1 MSPTPRS
8 MARRLAKY
16 ITDRGAI
23 AAHLRREFNT
33 QFTVK
38 DIDEL
43 LATGATESTPR
54 DTRVVGEPISWQ
66 SPLKTTYGGKDLLA
80 IATNAYLQRHDGKI
94 RKALGL

>member
-16 ITDRGAI
+16 ITDRSAI

-38 DIDEL
+38 DIDRL
-43 LATGATESTPR
+43 LASGATESTPR
-54 DTRVVGEPISWQ
+54 DTRVVGEPISW
-66 SPLKTTYGGKDLLA
+66 SAPIRSNYGGQDQLA